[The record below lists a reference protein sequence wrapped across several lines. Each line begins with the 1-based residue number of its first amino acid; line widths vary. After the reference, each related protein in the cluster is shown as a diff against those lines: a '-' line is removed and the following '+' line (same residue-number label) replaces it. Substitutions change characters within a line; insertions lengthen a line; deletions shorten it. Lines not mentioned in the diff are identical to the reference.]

1 MIPRDL
7 LARCSR
13 YYPERIAYC
22 CGEQTRTW
30 REMDERASRLAF
42 ALQGLGVRKGG
53 VVAVLG
59 RESFLVYE
67 HFFACIKTGAI
78 RLGINWRYPA
88 AQILYVLRD
97 SGASVLL
104 AEAGFAGALQAI
116 EGELREL
123 GIRVIGYGG
132 DHGWPLDY
140 ETLLRAAHD
149 TPVLPEIL
157 PGDVLFHSYTSGTT
171 GHPKGVMLTHGGVAH
186 AIFQSLVGRGLTVDD
201 VWYMAGQS
209 SWMAVIMS
217 MFGLGNGMTHVIPEG
232 QFEIARFLRDIERFR
247 VTVASLFPTM
257 MRRAIREVRNGH
269 YDLSSLR
276 TITYG
281 SAPAAPRLLHEAHE
295 FFGCGFLQAY
305 GLTESGGWVT
315 HLSPADH
322 RAGFSGRPELLASAG
337 RPGLLYDVAICDED
351 GTRLPAGT
359 VGEVWVRG
367 PSLMKGYV
375 NQPEQTAQVLK
386 DGWLRTHDIG
396 REDAEGYLYLVD
408 RKNFMII
415 SGAVNV
421 YPSAVEAVLH
431 QHPEV
436 EEAAVLGAPHPE
448 WGEAVV
454 AIVRHKA
461 GGKPEARDLVDFCRA
476 RLSRPESPKH
486 VVFMEELPRTSTGK
500 IDKALLRDWL
510 RENAAVLPWRGEAAL
525 ERQVEE
531 RSET

>member
-7 LARCSR
+7 LARCSS
-13 YYPERIAYC
+13 YYPERVAYC

-30 REMDERASRLAF
+30 RRMDERASRLGA
-42 ALQGLGVRKGG
+42 ALQGLGVRKGS
-53 VVAVLG
+53 VVAVFG
-59 RESFLVYE
+59 RESFQIYE
-67 HFFACIKTGAI
+67 HFFACIKTGAV
-78 RLGINWRYPA
+78 RLGVNWRYPA

-104 AEAGFAGALQAI
+104 AEAGFEGVLRELDGA
-116 EGELREL
+116 LREL

-140 ETLLRAAHD
+140 ESLLQAAAE
-149 TPVLPEIL
+149 TPALPEIA
-157 PGDVLFHSYTSGTT
+157 PEDVLFHSYTSGTT
-171 GHPKGVMLTHGGVAH
+171 GHPKGVMLTHGGVVH

-217 MFGLGNGMTHVIPEG
+217 MFGLGNGMTHVIPDG

-247 VTVASLFPTM
+247 VTVASLFPIM
-257 MRRAIREVRNGH
+257 MQRAIREVRSGH
-269 YDLSSLR
+269 YDLSTLC

-281 SAPAAPRLLHEAHE
+281 SAPAAPRLLREAHD

-322 RAGFSGRPELLASAG
+322 REGFAGRPELLASAG
-337 RPGLLYDVAICDED
+337 RPGLLYDVAVCDED
-351 GTRLPAGT
+351 GRRLPAGSP
-359 VGEVWVRG
+359 GEVWVRG
-367 PSLMKGYV
+367 PSIMKGYV
-375 NQPEQTAQVLK
+375 NLPEQTAQVLK
-386 DGWLRTHDIG
+386 GGWLRTHDIG
-396 REDAEGYLYLVD
+396 RQDAEGYLYLVD

-421 YPSAVEAVLH
+421 YPAAVETVLH
-431 QHPEV
+431 RHPDV

-454 AIVRHKA
+454 AIVRRREGRKA
-461 GGKPEARDLVDFCRA
+461 DGRELVAFCQA
-476 RLSRPESPKH
+476 HLSRPESPKH
-486 VVFMEELPRTSTGK
+486 VLFTDALPRTSTGK
-500 IDKALLRDWL
+500 IDKALLRNWL
-510 RENAAVLPWRGEAAL
+510 REHAALLPWSAQAAA
-525 ERQVEE
+525 EE
-531 RSET
+531 SLKRSET